1 MLVRKRA
8 TKIFFSFL
16 SLILVLTI
24 SLMPAFEARSSA
36 ALSAAV
42 TGIVVTGVISAM
54 LGISYSVAEDG
65 LQTAIEDPSVWET
78 VVDFVG
84 FYEGKI
90 VSIRESTNFWWA
102 CRFSDLRDFCNNLKS
117 KFGTSNRK
125 INVDMSDRKMGIRNI
140 STRAGFDYKTLDTIH
155 SMELAE
161 SEGITYNSYYPT
173 QYFVFGDYC
182 YCYELSSSSNV
193 AQYAYITPADDRT
206 NILCRCPITPDYQGQ
221 NFWQYILEPIYV
233 EDEDRVYLGLYTHY
247 GKVWNYYQWSF
258 ASFSLAEI
266 GEGVTQEDLQAD
278 SPPVTVAVDV
288 NPDKDKL
295 SRQFER
301 RLMFPGKVLDEN
313 GELSYVGVNA
323 EPIPMEDDDIVVSSF
338 PLDIDVDNINWGNV
352 YGRVQDLVD
361 SDVITDNFVVVK
373 PNVDTDTPVEAIEA
387 VQALD
392 IDMPDRPPG
401 NPNKLSI
408 PRLILTKFPFCLP
421 GDIYK
426 LVQGLNSPAE
436 VFRFNIPVN
445 FPAINYTY
453 DFDIDLTDFSGVA
466 AILRWCVVVLFCLGL
481 IALTKSMFF

>member
-1 MLVRKRA
+1 
-8 TKIFFSFL
+8 
-16 SLILVLTI
+16 
-24 SLMPAFEARSSA
+24 
-36 ALSAAV
+36 
-42 TGIVVTGVISAM
+42 
-54 LGISYSVAEDG
+54 
-65 LQTAIEDPSVWET
+65 
-78 VVDFVG
+78 
-84 FYEGKI
+84 
-90 VSIRESTNFWWA
+90 
-102 CRFSDLRDFCNNLKS
+102 
-117 KFGTSNRK
+117 
-125 INVDMSDRKMGIRNI
+125 MGIRNI